1 MPMTDI
7 SQEWESEE
15 IAKEI
20 LLNAVNI
27 DLEPLKLV
35 TWVEMKSDDAIRRWA
50 FAGLTAH
57 ATKKLSNPEIDPT
70 TGKTIAYVNDWSWLN
85 KYNVR
90 PGFERYGATAYF
102 NDKQQLVQIYYPNEK
117 KNVTKENS
125 SPDLWEHSKWVYKC
139 SGITGVTLK
148 DHLVGLHF
156 MASNFLAMA
165 EAEHL
170 SELNPIRR
178 LVRPFTY
185 GTVGINLGAVAT
197 LAVENGLLH
206 RASALTWKSLVDGF
220 KDSFSLNRFHSSVTS
235 FLKDGNM
242 YEDATSSDASK
253 IYPFGQDALEFEK
266 VVVSFVASYVDL
278 YYEDDES
285 VFADRE
291 VVAFWDGLRGNV
303 REVFIGALND

>member
-90 PGFERYGATAYF
+90 PGFERYGATAYLTI
-102 NDKQQLVQIYYPNEK
+102 NNSWYKYIIQMK
-117 KNVTKENS
+117 KK
-125 SPDLWEHSKWVYKC
+125 
-139 SGITGVTLK
+139 
-148 DHLVGLHF
+148 
-156 MASNFLAMA
+156 M
-165 EAEHL
+165 
-170 SELNPIRR
+170 
-178 LVRPFTY
+178 
-185 GTVGINLGAVAT
+185 
-197 LAVENGLLH
+197 
-206 RASALTWKSLVDGF
+206 
-220 KDSFSLNRFHSSVTS
+220 
-235 FLKDGNM
+235 
-242 YEDATSSDASK
+242 
-253 IYPFGQDALEFEK
+253 
-266 VVVSFVASYVDL
+266 
-278 YYEDDES
+278 
-285 VFADRE
+285 
-291 VVAFWDGLRGNV
+291 
-303 REVFIGALND
+303 